1 VASVYSVSGEVTGS
15 VDLPEAVF
23 GIEPN
28 HDVLWD
34 SVRVYLANQRQGS
47 ASTRSRSEIRKSGSK
62 PWRQKGTGRARA
74 GTARSPI
81 WVGGGVIFGPKPKD
95 FSMSLPRKKKR
106 LAVRSALSSKARDEE
121 MMVVD
126 GFALAEAKTKQ
137 VVEILKNLQ
146 VWPKKC
152 LLVTQEYDEPLWRAS
167 RNLKAVTVRT
177 VRSLTPYEIL
187 DCEVMIVDR
196 ASVDA
201 LGEVLGG

>member
-1 VASVYSVSGEVTGS
+1 M
-15 VDLPEAVF
+15 
-23 GIEPN
+23 
-28 HDVLWD
+28 
-34 SVRVYLANQRQGS
+34 
-47 ASTRSRSEIRKSGSK
+47 
-62 PWRQKGTGRARA
+62 
-74 GTARSPI
+74 
-81 WVGGGVIFGPKPKD
+81 IFGPKPKD

-126 GFALAEAKTKQ
+126 GFALPEAKTKQ

-152 LLVTQEYDEPLWRAS
+152 LLVTQEYDESLWRAS

>member
-1 VASVYSVSGEVTGS
+1 MASIYSMSGEVTGS

-47 ASTRSRSEIRKSGSK
+47 ASTLNRSEVNKSGSK

-95 FSMSLPRKKKR
+95 YSMNLPKKKKR
-106 LAVRSALSSKARDEE
+106 LAVRSALSSKAQDEE
-121 MMVVD
+121 LMVVD
-126 GFALAEAKTKQ
+126 RFALQEPKTRR
-137 VVEILKNLQ
+137 VVEALKNLGL
-146 VWPKKC
+146 WPRKC
-152 LLVTQEYDEPLWRAS
+152 LLVTHAYDEALWRAA
-167 RNLKAVTVRT
+167 RNLKGVTVRT
-177 VRSLTPYEIL
+177 ARSLTPYEIL
-187 DCEVMIVDR
+187 DCEALVVDQ
-196 ASVDA
+196 ASVNV